1 MEKEYICETKIGTWQ
16 DRLNRSV
23 ENLRVELKFFDC
35 KILRI
40 ALFLSSYF
48 LLPYSDIQYCNIT
61 LRGYVQFSFFFRERH
76 KLAMLQ
82 NRPLREIP
90 FGINGS
96 WGNWIKLPIMCA
108 NNLFYSQILLILP
121 PPSPR
126 PQSRSQYF
134 TSLYLHIL
142 YLLQKLNCRPTRC
155 ISSLLLKIKWKDI
168 LFEGKNLYWTCSYSS
183 FIRYCLGV
191 RMGSA
196 KLAEY

>member
-16 DRLNRSV
+16 DRLKRSV

-121 PPSPR
+121 PPLPPPSIPI
-126 PQSRSQYF
+126 SIF
-134 TSLYLHIL
+134 HIV
-142 YLLQKLNCRPTRC
+142 
-155 ISSLLLKIKWKDI
+155 ISSHTLSSPETELQAYEMHKFTAIENKMKGYIVWRKKFI
-168 LFEGKNLYWTCSYSS
+168 LNVQL
-183 FIRYCLGV
+183 FIIYKVLPWR
-191 RMGSA
+191 
-196 KLAEY
+196 